1 MSTEDTS
8 TTAASGPVLSEELG
22 PLPEPVHSMPATLAG
37 RCTDGRELG
46 RGTLVHAVDGTYRK
60 DYNELHGTALC
71 GAKPGRRSVG
81 WSVWG
86 RDVTC
91 QRCLHKM
98 LARGH

>member
-1 MSTEDTS
+1 MN
-8 TTAASGPVLSEELG
+8 TTAAGASPVVCQVRPGLRE
-22 PLPEPVHSMPATLAG
+22 VRSMPATLSG

-46 RGTLVHAVDGTYRK
+46 RGVLVHAVDGTHRE

-86 RDVTC
+86 NSVTC
-91 QRCLHKM
+91 QRCLRKM
-98 LARGH
+98 LARGA